1 MDERSTGLLIV
12 VIGLIAVA
20 FGLLFMMGAL
30 SWVGRLPG
38 DIRYSNGST
47 HIYIPLTTM
56 ILLSAGVSLALYIAR
71 RLF

>member
-20 FGLLFMMGAL
+20 FGLLFMAGAF

-38 DIRYSNGST
+38 DIRYTSGST
-47 HIYIPLTTM
+47 RISIPIPTM
-56 ILLSAGVSLALYIAR
+56 LLLSAGISVVACIAR